1 MSPPPLGLNNF
12 RQTSYPIS
20 SANDKLKHR
29 IVGGV
34 SPLLSLR
41 SSLQYTTFQLGAIA
55 MSAEAARRAF
65 SMTLRELVDR
75 YCALAPEF
83 GLSVPLASFQLA
95 AEETERLFS
104 GFDED
109 YHISRFFHF
118 TESEGQRYSINGIP
132 VTHVALDSEIQTI
145 L

>member
-1 MSPPPLGLNNF
+1 
-12 RQTSYPIS
+12 
-20 SANDKLKHR
+20 
-29 IVGGV
+29 
-34 SPLLSLR
+34 
-41 SSLQYTTFQLGAIA
+41 

>member
-1 MSPPPLGLNNF
+1 MSP
-12 RQTSYPIS
+12 
-20 SANDKLKHR
+20 
-29 IVGGV
+29 
-34 SPLLSLR
+34 
-41 SSLQYTTFQLGAIA
+41 
-55 MSAEAARRAF
+55 EAARRALT
-65 SMTLRELVDR
+65 MTLHELVDR
-75 YCALAPEF
+75 YCALTPEF
-83 GLSVPLASFQLA
+83 GQSVPLASFQLT

-118 TESEGQRYSINGIP
+118 TESDGQRYSINGIP